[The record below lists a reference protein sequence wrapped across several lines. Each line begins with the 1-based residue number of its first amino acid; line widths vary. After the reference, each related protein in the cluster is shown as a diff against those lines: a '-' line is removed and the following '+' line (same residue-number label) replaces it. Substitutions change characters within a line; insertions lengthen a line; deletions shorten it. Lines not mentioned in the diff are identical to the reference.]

1 VLTLV
6 IIALISIRLQRVF
19 TTPIFHIIE
28 TMEFP
33 EEYVFPNGKFTF
45 QDVTHFAAHPEV
57 TLAILE
63 AGLAKITPPPTQEV
77 ILVDLTE
84 EFGLWGK
91 SSIVPLNHKANLFAF
106 RAGRQAPSSVIDHPG
121 YDAGILAI
129 VTQPTSKEGEFLIV
143 TAWCTDGENT
153 SNHQP
158 ISMAINPHTKEGR
171 LLREKRLQFWQYHA
185 FALGVTPIE
194 GDPFTST
201 WEEMIKQYGNIFH
214 PIPKNIIL

>member
-1 VLTLV
+1 M
-6 IIALISIRLQRVF
+6 
-19 TTPIFHIIE
+19 IFQ
-28 TMEFP
+28 
-33 EEYVFPNGKFTF
+33 EEYVFPNGTFTF
-45 QDVTHFAAHPEV
+45 ENVHHLKAHPEV
-57 TLAILE
+57 TPEILV
-63 AGLAKITPPPTQEV
+63 AGLARITPPPTQEV

-84 EFGLWGK
+84 KFGLWGK

-158 ISMAINPHTKEGR
+158 ISMAINPHTTKGQI
-171 LLREKRLQFWQYHA
+171 LREERLRFWEYNA
-185 FALGVTPIE
+185 FALGVTPID
-194 GDPFTST
+194 GKPFTST
-201 WEEMIKQYGNIFH
+201 WKDMIEQYGNIFH
-214 PIPKNIIL
+214 PTPHNISL

>member
-1 VLTLV
+1 
-6 IIALISIRLQRVF
+6 
-19 TTPIFHIIE
+19 
-28 TMEFP
+28 MEFP
-33 EEYVFPNGKFTF
+33 KQYVFPNWRFTF
-45 QDVTHFAAHPEV
+45 ENVNHLKSHPEV
-57 TLAILE
+57 TPKILL
-63 AGLAKITPPPTQEV
+63 AGLKQITPPPTQEV

-84 EFGLWGK
+84 KFGLWGK

-158 ISMAINPHTKEGR
+158 ISMAINPHTTKGKI
-171 LLREKRLQFWQYHA
+171 LREECLKFWQYHA

-194 GDPFTST
+194 GKPFTST
-201 WEEMIKQYGNIFH
+201 WEEMIKEYGNIFH
-214 PIPKNIIL
+214 LIQ